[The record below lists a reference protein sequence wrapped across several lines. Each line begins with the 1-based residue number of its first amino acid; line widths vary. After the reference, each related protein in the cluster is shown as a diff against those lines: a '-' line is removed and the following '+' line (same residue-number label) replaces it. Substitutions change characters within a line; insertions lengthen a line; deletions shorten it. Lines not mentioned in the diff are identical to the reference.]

1 MGDLLESRK
10 RDSHDGNAGI
20 QGPDPGEGDLAG
32 DDAGKERGQN
42 YRVREKRAVCRK
54 CHADGHG
61 HARDGRKAGKR
72 NEACERIQGKEK
84 LTSSPP
90 QAARIPTA
98 SRFVFPRWLRW
109 VPPTTALLG
118 PRRGFTFGLPVYRS
132 FGQRSS
138 EGKERGALYPR
149 PKNAEALRR
158 TW

>member
-10 RDSHDGNAGI
+10 RDSHDGNAGM

-84 LTSSPP
+84 LT
-90 QAARIPTA
+90 Q
-98 SRFVFPRWLRW
+98 
-109 VPPTTALLG
+109 
-118 PRRGFTFGLPVYRS
+118 Y
-132 FGQRSS
+132 
-138 EGKERGALYPR
+138 RGAPLWSR
-149 PKNAEALRR
+149 SEEHTSELQSHSDLVCRLLLEKKKKRKR
-158 TW
+158 TSE

>member
-1 MGDLLESRK
+1 
-10 RDSHDGNAGI
+10 HGI
-20 QGPDPGEGDLAG
+20 SYGPATSIPPLRSGLGADWNPRPRWD
-32 DDAGKERGQN
+32 
-42 YRVREKRAVCRK
+42 VFI
-54 CHADGHG
+54 CHASED
-61 HARDGRKAGKR
+61 
-72 NEACERIQGKEK
+72 KEEF